1 MVQSG
6 NNVDRAIQMAI
17 QQNPSFGINR
27 ILASVRRDGF
37 RIANT
42 RGRNLIRLYRQALDD
57 TIDGTGSAGGI
68 QIPSDHILEGIN
80 DDLVEQFQRDI
91 VRSNEVFHTR
101 GGRYDRVSDFT
112 HILVR
117 WAGSATVEFY
127 GQGGVQVG
135 GFTEDFQGQFTQPLA
150 GYSEENIADRISDQ
164 LRRTAFQRFNQR
176 AFGVPE
182 TDPRGI
188 IAVVS
193 DLRFRITDL
202 EGRGSAGR

>member
-6 NNVDRAIQMAI
+6 SNVDRAIQMAI

-68 QIPSDHILEGIN
+68 QIPSDHILEGIK
-80 DDLVEQFQRDI
+80 DDLVDQFQRDI

-127 GQGGVQVG
+127 TRASIKLG
-135 GFTEDFQGQFTQPLA
+135 GFTEDFEGQFTQPLA
-150 GYSEENIADRISDQ
+150 GYSEENIADRISEQ
-164 LRRTAFQRFNQR
+164 LKRIAFKRFNER
-176 AFGVPE
+176 TFGIPE
-182 TDPRGI
+182 TDPKGTI
-188 IAVVS
+188 VVIS

-202 EGRGSAGR
+202 EARGSASR